1 MTGYDTIGPLSARMA
16 IHRYGTNPVPW
27 YDFVRALLPPGR
39 VLEVGAGTGALW
51 ADDRPE
57 GLVVS
62 DLSPAMCATL
72 RDAGLTTVRATA
84 EALPFR
90 DRAFD
95 GVVCNH
101 VLYHLPDPAAG
112 VRELRRV
119 ARDWAAVATNGY
131 GHMVE
136 IAPRA
141 AAAVHEVF
149 PAERLAD
156 ALGEQFSHVELHP
169 YVDELLVP
177 TADPV
182 VAYAESTGD
191 TVDRAYVEA
200 VIARDGAYRVTKST
214 VLALAR

>member
-1 MTGYDTIGPLSARMA
+1 MTGYDTTGPLSARMA
-16 IHRYGTNPVPW
+16 IHQYGTNPVRW

-39 VLEVGAGTGALW
+39 VLEAGAGTGALW
-51 ADDRPE
+51 ADDRPD

-62 DLSPAMCATL
+62 DLSPVMCVTL
-72 RDAGLTTVRATA
+72 RDAGLTTVRAA
-84 EALPFR
+84 ADALPFR

-101 VLYHLPDPAAG
+101 VLYHLADPAAG

-119 ARDWAAVATNGY
+119 ARDWVAVATNGY
-131 GHMVE
+131 GHMAEVS
-136 IAPRA
+136 AGG
-141 AAAVHEVF
+141 VHERF

-156 ALGEQFSHVELHP
+156 ALGEQFTHVELHP

-177 TADPV
+177 SADPV

-200 VIARDGAYRVTKST
+200 VIARDGAYRVRKST